1 MISELLSHPKG
12 SCLKLKHF
20 IFCFFLCCSVIHSHG
35 NLSIRIQQ
43 KTVEISKNPNNSKL
57 YFERGFLYQQH
68 FEYGKAISDFNK
80 SEILGYTTALLYFR
94 KAEALLAN
102 NQPLKA
108 LEATNRIFKE
118 NNDDSKIYKLRAQ
131 IYYALNEYSKALKS
145 YQYVL
150 KNMKDIGPSDILEYS
165 EIILAKN
172 PTNYKDALEVI
183 ETGLEKIGEQTLTLN
198 LKKLD
203 YLIAS
208 KNNEKVIEQYNF
220 FITSSKRK
228 ENWYYKKAIYLR
240 SIGKDAEA
248 NIALQQAKTAIV
260 LLKPKTQNTIAIKR
274 LVSQIY
280 ELENTLTL

>member
-1 MISELLSHPKG
+1 
-12 SCLKLKHF
+12 
-20 IFCFFLCCSVIHSHG
+20 
-35 NLSIRIQQ
+35 
-43 KTVEISKNPNNSKL
+43 
-57 YFERGFLYQQH
+57 
-68 FEYGKAISDFNK
+68 
-80 SEILGYTTALLYFR
+80 
-94 KAEALLAN
+94 
-102 NQPLKA
+102 
-108 LEATNRIFKE
+108 
-118 NNDDSKIYKLRAQ
+118 
-131 IYYALNEYSKALKS
+131 
-145 YQYVL
+145 
-150 KNMKDIGPSDILEYS
+150 MKDIGPSDILEYS

-240 SIGKDAEA
+240 SIEKDAEA